1 MDHAAD
7 AMRTDLMTITRHVLN
22 EQSKFPEARGDL
34 TILLNNIVLGCKFV
48 CSSVSKVWSLSPV
61 LVNSPCL
68 SYCCIVGI
76 GVCYC
81 IQQDLLFVLFAAT
94 PFY

>member
-1 MDHAAD
+1 MNWEDLAAMDHAAD

-48 CSSVSKVWSLSPV
+48 CSSVSKVLYRFFQFYNVEFRLGFLSA
-61 LVNSPCL
+61 
-68 SYCCIVGI
+68 YVG
-76 GVCYC
+76 
-81 IQQDLLFVLFAAT
+81 T
-94 PFY
+94 T